1 MCIAFDPRSQFPCSK
16 HLRQSPRDAMRAARA
31 ALTWASLRIHFCESC
46 GYARHAQR
54 LRQQLQSAGD
64 LSDVRV
70 EADGSGPVGSFEVSI
85 ARAPDQPRE
94 ERLLWS
100 KLSYGEPKVESS
112 WPALDAYIVNELQAL
127 RRSEAIKS
135 VEAVDA
141 VDYSHAVRA
150 VAAPRESVVQL
161 PGTSLHFAGHQA
173 ARAMDSHRVCP
184 ARRF

>member
-1 MCIAFDPRSQFPCSK
+1 
-16 HLRQSPRDAMRAARA
+16 MRAARA

-64 LSDVRV
+64 LSDVQV

-85 ARAPDQPRE
+85 ARSPDQPRE

-127 RRSEAIKS
+127 RRSEAVTSSS

-173 ARAMDSHRVCP
+173 ARLMDSHLLCP
-184 ARRF
+184 AWRF